1 MWHYEI
7 GLSVDKQKGVV
18 SVLDTYLE
26 TSSWEEAVQFA
37 MDLAHQEHPNAQ
49 EVEFEFCKEYDDE

>member
-1 MWHYEI
+1 MYHYEI

-26 TSSWEEAVQFA
+26 TSLWEEAVQFA
-37 MDLAHQEHPNAQ
+37 MDLAQQEHPDAQ
-49 EVEFEFCKEYDDE
+49 IEFEFCKEYDNG